1 MDIKDFI
8 KAKEKLNS
16 QFRKGDISRQELDKA
31 MTKLRNSRD
40 AARKGRLE
48 KTPLGRFVNWLT
60 TPAPLSEIIEPLKG
74 PRTKKRKTTTQAA
87 ASENIG
93 ARPKAKPQ
101 TTAARKKAADKTK
114 ALVEKA
120 VKSTKPKSK
129 QTGGQSFSSAF
140 AAARKKGVGTEFT
153 FKGKR
158 YIAVRDTDLKKAG
171 VKTLAEFKRKMK
183 AKKG

>member
-1 MDIKDFI
+1 MDIKDFL

-16 QFRKGDISRQELDKA
+16 QFRKGEISRQELNKA

-120 VKSTKPKSK
+120 VKSK

-158 YIAVRDTDLKKAG
+158 YTAVRDTDLKKAG

>member
-1 MDIKDFI
+1 MNLKDFI
-8 KAKEKLNS
+8 KAKEDLNN
-16 QFRKGDISRQELDKA
+16 QYRKGKITDKQLKAA

-40 AARKGRLE
+40 AAKKGRLE

-120 VKSTKPKSK
+120 VKSKKPKSK
-129 QTGGQSFSSAF
+129 QTGSQSFSSAF
-140 AAARKKGVGTEFT
+140 AAARKKGVGTEFM
-153 FKGKR
+153 FKGEKK
-158 YIAVRDTDLKKAG
+158 IAVTKDDLKKAG
-171 VKTLAEFKRKMK
+171 VKNLAEFKRKMK